1 MTATTEHAPPAV
13 DGPVTVAIT
22 RKVAPADT
30 TQMIAWVRAGTAM
43 AELFPGFL
51 GAGWVRPRDASDE
64 WHMLYRFAD
73 AASLAAWESST
84 ERQWWLRSGGG
95 AWSSTHAR
103 SGGPASRAGSTRR
116 SSTSSSRRRPAG
128 ALRRGGSSRC

>member
-1 MTATTEHAPPAV
+1 MTAPTEHAPPAF

-51 GAGWVRPRDASDE
+51 GAGWVRPRNASDE

-73 AASLAAWESST
+73 AASLGAWESST
-84 ERQWWLRSGGG
+84 ERP
-95 AWSSTHAR
+95 SSW
-103 SGGPASRAGSTRR
+103 
-116 SSTSSSRRRPAG
+116 SSSRRRPG
-128 ALRRGGSSRC
+128 RWLRRGGSSRC